1 MENIT
6 KRRHAFNIGFIVLV
20 VLINLAIGLFGGVVG
35 YSIMANSNYK
45 WAQSLRQKLGISSN
59 STVALPIKSTYQI
72 EESSATIDAAQKV
85 LPAVVSISG
94 SQQVTDFFGQT
105 STQQTVG
112 GTGFILTSDGIIV
125 TNKHVI
131 SNPGTYKVVLD
142 DGRIFDATILAQDPL
157 NDLAFLK
164 INAQNL
170 PTVQL
175 GSSSALQ
182 VGQFVEAIGNAL
194 GQFNNS
200 VSLGIV
206 SATNRSISAS
216 DSSSSQSESL
226 TGLIQTDATI
236 NPGNS
241 GGPLINLEGQVV
253 GIDTAIASTSGGSV
267 GIGFAIP
274 IDSIQNV
281 ISSVL
286 KTGKIVRPYLG
297 VRYIPIDNS
306 IQSLDNL
313 SVNYG
318 ALVTP
323 GQTAGAVAVLPG
335 SPADKAGLQANDI
348 ILEINGVRVDQT
360 NTLSSLIASYNVGDT
375 ISVTYLRQGQQHT
388 VKVTLQ
394 QLQ

>member
-6 KRRHAFNIGFIVLV
+6 KRRRVFNIGFIVLV
-20 VLINLAIGLFGGVVG
+20 VIINLAIGLFGGVVG

-45 WAQSLRQKLGISSN
+45 WAQNLRKNLGISSS
-59 STVALPIKSTYQI
+59 STLALPVKSTYQI

-94 SQQVTDFFGQT
+94 SQQVTDFFGQI
-105 STQQTVG
+105 STQQAVG

-131 SNPGTYKVVLD
+131 STPGTYKVVLD
-142 DGRIFDATILAQDPL
+142 DGRIFDATILTQDPL

-170 PTVQL
+170 PTAQL
-175 GSSSALQ
+175 GSSSSLK

-216 DSSSSQSESL
+216 DSSSTKSESL

-297 VRYIPIDNS
+297 VRYIPVDKS

-313 SVNYG
+313 TVNYG
-318 ALVTP
+318 ALVAP
-323 GQTAGAVAVLPG
+323 GQTAGEVAVLPG

-360 NTLSSLIASYNVGDT
+360 NTLSSLIANYNVGDT